1 MRLNK
6 DKYIDTDGCA
16 DSFRN
21 KTLDVVRGVFKP
33 RPSRGVVG
41 AWIRHVH
48 GNGETG
54 FYRPTDLLVKPYTN
68 LAVTVPNHPFFEK
81 TGIFE

>member
-1 MRLNK
+1 VATSGKM
-6 DKYIDTDGCA
+6 IGSAFITE
-16 DSFRN
+16 
-21 KTLDVVRGVFKP
+21 P
-33 RPSRGVVG
+33 
-41 AWIRHVH
+41 RHVH